1 MKLPPKSTALT
12 PHLTVRD
19 VQAAARWYE
28 EALGFRI
35 KLMLPGGPSGEIR
48 HAEVEHEGCTVMI
61 GPESSSRGMLA
72 PRTRG
77 VPPSISLYLYV
88 AEVDGTHA
96 RAIGAGA
103 VELVSPSDQFFGA
116 RTSVIAD
123 PDGHQWMLAEH
134 QQDMSEGEMRSV
146 LRRDAHTGTA
156 HSGTGDSTPGQEQGA
171 PKRRRFSTS

>member
-28 EALGFRI
+28 RALGFKV

-48 HAEVEHEGCTVMI
+48 HAEVEHAGCTVMI
-61 GPESSSRGMLA
+61 GPESSSRGMLS
-72 PRTRG
+72 PKTRG
-77 VPPSISLYLYV
+77 APPPVSLYLYV
-88 AEVDGTHA
+88 ASVDEAHA
-96 RAIGAGA
+96 RALEAEG
-103 VELVSPSDQFFGA
+103 VELIPPSDQFFGA

-134 QQDMSEGEMRSV
+134 QRTMSEGQMRTALSSAGKDEG
-146 LRRDAHTGTA
+146 RA
-156 HSGTGDSTPGQEQGA
+156 HSTGGPDA
-171 PKRRRFSTS
+171 PSSRRRRFTTG